1 MSEPAAGPQPPL
13 PPPLAPPTNRT
24 WREQAITTAAQLRT
38 LAEWV
43 SLIDPPAGAP
53 PGQASAKTALDH
65 AITWHL
71 NEASTVAEQKS
82 PAIQTSFNGAVVER
96 VLSQLDA
103 AQVALLLRAP
113 LDYVQ
118 SQLPGIQAHARQHLK
133 RGDPHRV
140 AVEDVVAA
148 SLGTPLDES
157 GRMTLVAA
165 FRASCLESREEF
177 SRVRSFRNVLI
188 MGALVLTVLA
198 TALAVAGWI
207 RPEEL
212 RLCFEPAEGVA
223 CPTGNRP
230 RPWDVFFIESFGLI
244 AAAVSGAASLRHVR
258 GTSTPFGLPLALAIL
273 KLPAGALTA
282 VLGLQLMRGGFVP
295 GLSDLDNPAQI
306 VAWAITFG
314 AAQQLFTG
322 LVDRQAQN
330 VLDDVGGKTGGT
342 ANTNGP

>member
-1 MSEPAAGPQPPL
+1 MSVPAASPQLPL
-13 PPPLAPPTNRT
+13 PSTLPPPTNRT
-24 WREQAITTAAQLRT
+24 WREQAITLAAQLRT
-38 LAEWV
+38 LAEWIRL
-43 SLIDPPAGAP
+43 SDPPSDAQAGQ
-53 PGQASAKTALDH
+53 GSAKAALDD
-65 AITWHL
+65 AIIRHL
-71 NEASTVAEQKS
+71 DEAIIVAERKS

-113 LDYVQ
+113 LGYVH
-118 SQLPGIQAHARQHLK
+118 SQLPGIQAHARHHLS
-133 RGDPHRV
+133 RGDPHRT
-140 AVEDVVAA
+140 AVEAVIAAA
-148 SLGTPLDES
+148 SAAPLEES

-212 RLCFEPAEGVA
+212 RLCFEPSEGTA
-223 CPTGNRP
+223 CPTGSRP
-230 RPWDVFFIESFGLI
+230 RPWDVLFIESFGLI

-258 GTSTPFGLPLALAIL
+258 GTSTPYGLPLALAIL

-330 VLDDVGGKTGGT
+330 VLDDVGGKATST
-342 ANTNGP
+342 PETNGQ

>member
-1 MSEPAAGPQPPL
+1 
-13 PPPLAPPTNRT
+13 
-24 WREQAITTAAQLRT
+24 
-38 LAEWV
+38 
-43 SLIDPPAGAP
+43 
-53 PGQASAKTALDH
+53 
-65 AITWHL
+65 
-71 NEASTVAEQKS
+71 
-82 PAIQTSFNGAVVER
+82 VVER

-103 AQVALLLRAP
+103 AHVALLLRAP
-113 LDYVQ
+113 LGYVQ
-118 SQLPGIQAHARQHLK
+118 SQLPGIQAHARRHLS
-133 RGDPHRV
+133 RGDPHRS
-140 AVEDVVAA
+140 AVEEVVSASAA
-148 SLGTPLDES
+148 APLDEAA
-157 GRMTLVAA
+157 RMTLVAA

-198 TALAVAGWI
+198 CALAVACSI
-207 RPEEL
+207 RPDEL
-212 RLCFEPAEGVA
+212 RLCFEPSAGTV
-223 CPTGNRP
+223 CPTGSRP
-230 RPWDVFFIESFGLI
+230 RPWDIFFIESFGLI

-322 LVDRQAQN
+322 LVDRQAQT
-330 VLDDVGGKTGGT
+330 VLDDVGGKGGSP
-342 ANTNGP
+342 AATNGQ

>member
-1 MSEPAAGPQPPL
+1 MSEPSSSQPL
-13 PPPLAPPTNRT
+13 MPPPLGPPTNRT
-24 WREQAITTAAQLRT
+24 WREQSITTAAQLRT

-43 SLIDPPAGAP
+43 SLTDPPVGLSS
-53 PGQASAKTALDH
+53 GQASAKTALDR
-65 AITWHL
+65 AILWHL
-71 NEASTVAEQKS
+71 NAATDVASERS

-113 LDYVQ
+113 LSYVQ
-118 SQLPGIQAHARQHLK
+118 SQLPGIQAHARQHLP
-133 RGDPHRV
+133 RLDPHRV
-140 AVEDVVAA
+140 AVEKVVKAA
-148 SLGTPLDES
+148 AAAPLDES

-177 SRVRSFRNVLI
+177 SRVRSFRNVLF
-188 MGALVLTVLA
+188 MGALVLAILA
-198 TALAVAGWI
+198 AALAVAGWF

-212 RLCFEPAEGVA
+212 RLCFEPAGESV
-223 CPTGNRP
+223 CPTGERP
-230 RPWDVFFIESFGLI
+230 RPWDVFFIEAFGLI

-258 GTSTPFGLPLALAIL
+258 GTSTPYGLPIALAIL

-322 LVDRQAQN
+322 LVDRQAQT
-330 VLDDVGGKTGGT
+330 VLDDVGGKTGTT
-342 ANTNGP
+342 ADGNGP